1 MVTEAVQGPM
11 NKLIQAIKKSDKIL
25 LVSMFLLFALGMT
38 TLYSVNLAFETAGT
52 SLFTKQLF
60 NFLIGLSLFSF
71 FLTIDYRLWQPFYPW
86 LFLLSLFLLL
96 LLFTPFGEV
105 IRGIRAWIDFGFF
118 VWQPVELIKV
128 LLIIILAG
136 YFSKQG
142 RHLRTWKPLIISGTA
157 VALLVLLILAQPDL
171 GSAMVLFFL
180 WLSLVI
186 LLGLSR
192 WQISLMV
199 IGFVGIAL
207 LGWVFFLQDY
217 QKQRLVS
224 FIDPSQDPLGS
235 GYNVTQSL
243 IAVGSG
249 GILGRGIG
257 FGSQSQLEFLPER
270 QTDFIFAV
278 IGEELGFA
286 GVFLLLALLGVIVW
300 RALVIAQNANND
312 FGQLIAIG
320 VMIAIVGQASMNIA
334 MNLGMIPVTGISL
347 PFISAGGSYLLSV
360 FIMMGLLQSV
370 SVYSK

>member
-1 MVTEAVQGPM
+1 M